1 MPINVRMAYTT
12 GAALN
17 SALLNQLNFRAMNNA
32 PISSLF
38 TLYANGQ
45 GQTYW
50 SNSVS
55 PMNLSTL
62 SSGIGVVYETLE
74 ADLQRAIISTNN
86 ATSTLIYQTLGDVV
100 GTSTL
105 LSTFMFYTISSFSTT
120 FYNDA
125 TNSTNI
131 GNLSVDTIDAF
142 LSTSNSLQIQL
153 NSFYLSTLNATNSTI
168 SGISSISSFYADIN
182 AVQVSVNLGLS
193 TVSSS
198 SGLQSATTS
207 NYFVSTINNGLWS
220 TICWTSSQISSINAS
235 QTSIDS
241 LNTFSTQINSS
252 LLSTSE
258 GLQTSINTLDIAV
271 YGINIRVSQLEY
283 EYLSISTNTYQ
294 TTSTFF
300 STNITPLL
308 NSTNY
313 QSTVLGNTISSLY
326 GFSTLYNRDISCLV
340 VSTNNNIS
348 QISSLSQ
355 QFSVITTSSI
365 LEGIYASFIE
375 LEAYS
380 VNIINSTYN
389 QSIFIVST
397 VTSTSVGLALS
408 TTNYALSQIVSTVS
422 TTNASVSSLLSTTT
436 ANVSSLLSTTSGNIT
451 QEIELISSVISTT
464 IANISTFFSTSINVD
479 TTQVIVL
486 DTNTISSV
494 MDFVNYRNINIQ
506 IYNIQNTSPYRLT
519 FDPIAIN
526 GILSKQG
533 LINIDIRTIGQDYT
547 QNTNMLALDIN
558 RWGVLNNSYENLFPM
573 LANSD
578 YSIQYQYT
586 ILNNNV
592 YGNLTNIY
600 PHTST
605 SALSISSVNSN
616 LALDPSSSGIFSSG
630 TVLYA
635 TWSNYIFSTFSG
647 GTFNEQINIDIV
659 DNTYNTTQTIGGIAW
674 PLSSVIFTLPSS
686 LYYTQGLGSYHPISI
701 NSYIVGQ
708 PNEASVVNALL
719 YVP

>member
-1 MPINVRMAYTT
+1 MAYTT

-50 SNSVS
+50 SNSIN

-62 SSGIGVVYETLE
+62 SSAIGVVYETVE
-74 ADLQRAIISTNN
+74 SDLQRAIISTNN
-86 ATSTLIYQTLGDVV
+86 ATSTLIYETLGDVV

-131 GNLSVDTIDAF
+131 GNISVDTIDAF

-168 SGISSISSFYADIN
+168 AGISSISSFYADIN

-198 SGLQSATTS
+198 TGLQTNTNS

-220 TICWTSSQISSINAS
+220 TICWTSSQISSIYAS
-235 QTSIDS
+235 QTSIYV

-252 LLSTSE
+252 LLSA
-258 GLQTSINTLDIAV
+258 SISLLGQISTTNYTVSTISS
-271 YGINIRVSQLEY
+271 RVSTLEY
-283 EYLSISTNTYQ
+283 EYLFIQTNSYV

-300 STNITPLL
+300 STNITPLF

-326 GFSTLYNRDISCLV
+326 GFSTLYNYDISCLV
-340 VSTNNNIS
+340 ASTNNNIA
-348 QISSLSQ
+348 QISSLSE

-365 LEGIYASFIE
+365 LEGIYATFIE

-380 VNIINSTYN
+380 VNIINSTYTT
-389 QSIFIVST
+389 SIYIVST

-436 ANVSSLLSTTSGNIT
+436 ANVSSLLSTATGNIT
-451 QEIELISSVISTT
+451 EEVQVLSSVVSTT
-464 IANISTFFSTSINVD
+464 IGNVSTFFSTSINVD

-486 DTNTISSV
+486 DTNTISSF
-494 MDFVNYRNINIQ
+494 MDFANYRNINVQ
-506 IYNIQNTSPYRLT
+506 IYNIQNASPYRLT
-519 FDPIAIN
+519 FDPMAIS

-533 LINIDIRTIGQDYT
+533 LINIDIRTIGQNYT
-547 QNTNMLALDIN
+547 QNGNMLALDIN
-558 RWGVLNNSYENLFPM
+558 RWGVINNSYEQLFPM
-573 LANSD
+573 IANSD

-635 TWSNYIFSTFSG
+635 NWSNYIFSTFSD

-659 DNTYNTTQTIGGIAW
+659 DMTYNTTQTIGGITW
-674 PLSSVIFTLPSS
+674 PLSSATFTLPSS
-686 LYYTQGLGSYHPISI
+686 LYYRTGLGSYYPISF
-701 NSYIVGQ
+701 NSYIVGE
-708 PNEASVVNALL
+708 PNNASVVNALL